1 MIEITSS
8 LSISLFLP
16 LSLPAHVENQVRGTC
31 TATFIA
37 VAVVVFVK
45 SRDKTGERACF
56 RIALTTVLRE
66 PGQMDRFTWC
76 FVAPSPILK

>member
-1 MIEITSS
+1 MEITSS

-16 LSLPAHVENQVRGTC
+16 LSLPAHVENQVC

-37 VAVVVFVK
+37 GAVVVFVK

-56 RIALTTVLRE
+56 RIALTTVLHE
-66 PGQMDRFTWC
+66 PGQMDRFTWR
-76 FVAPSPILK
+76 FVAPSRL